1 MTNSTTALTNILT
14 VGILGI
20 VAISLL
26 RGLSEGI
33 QPPKSKES
41 KMEAMKEEGL
51 VKKVKG
57 KWKLTAKGKR
67 ALEEHEDEE

>member
-1 MTNSTTALTNILT
+1 MTTNALTSALT
-14 VGILGI
+14 LGILGV

-26 RGLSEGI
+26 RGLSDGV

-41 KMEAMKEEGL
+41 EMEAMEEEGL

-67 ALEEHEDEE
+67 HVKENEDEE